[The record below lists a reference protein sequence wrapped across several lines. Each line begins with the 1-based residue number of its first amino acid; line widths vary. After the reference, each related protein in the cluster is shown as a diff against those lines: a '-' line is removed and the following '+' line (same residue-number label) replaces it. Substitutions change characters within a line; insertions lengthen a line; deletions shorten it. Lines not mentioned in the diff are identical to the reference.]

1 MNPEESAE
9 QTNIIHPPRAL
20 AKKYFEP
27 ILYLADR
34 MAAADGEVVP
44 KETKIIDSLAK
55 AANMEKF
62 RTSKG
67 FRDLTQKKACELL
80 DIEAAKRGALVILS
94 LVLKSDLRR
103 SDSEQEYFHRSRTL
117 LATDAVTVPVEL
129 ETHKKL
135 ALEYITQ

>member
-1 MNPEESAE
+1 MEPEETTE

-27 ILYLADR
+27 ILYLAER
-34 MAAADGEVVP
+34 MASADGEVVP
-44 KETKIIDSLAK
+44 KENKIIDSLAK

-62 RTSKG
+62 RASKG
-67 FRDLTQKKACELL
+67 YRDLNQKKACELL

-103 SDSEQEYFHRSRTL
+103 SDSEQDYFHRIRTL
-117 LATDAVTVPVEL
+117 LATDSVTVPVEL
-129 ETHKKL
+129 ETHRKL

>member
-9 QTNIIHPPRAL
+9 QTNIIHPPRPL

-34 MAAADGEVVP
+34 MAAADGEVVA

-55 AANMEKF
+55 AATMEKF
-62 RTSKG
+62 RTNKG
-67 FRDLTQKKACELL
+67 YRNLTQKKACELL

-103 SDSEQEYFHRSRTL
+103 SDSEQEYFRRIRTL

-135 ALEYITQ
+135 ALEYLTQ

>member
-9 QTNIIHPPRAL
+9 QTNIVHPPRPL

-103 SDSEQEYFHRSRTL
+103 SDSEQEYFHRIRTL